1 MSRQIKLFTDKSILE
16 YDLGTFDN
24 WCVYLT
30 RPNLMRH
37 APRDIQYFS
46 RFQQLAQQYTN
57 QKIYND
63 FVEVYNRTTSLLD
76 TQVINFITE
85 ITADYGNDSIEMDI
99 LFTIVYAGM
108 VAEENKAN
116 TILKKRIK
124 RLGMHQTLIEKM
136 TADNAANFSRGK
148 KWRELDAICKQKGF

>member
-16 YDLGTFDN
+16 YDQGAFDN

-46 RFQQLAQQYTN
+46 RFQQLGKKYTN

-63 FVEVYNRTTSLLD
+63 FVEVYNKTNSLLD
-76 TQVINFITE
+76 AEVINFITE
-85 ITADYGNDSIEMDI
+85 ITADYGSDGLEMDI
-99 LFTIVYAGM
+99 LFSIVYAGM

-136 TADNAANFSRGK
+136 TADDAANFSRGK